1 MNAKEFFKTNV
12 LDKLTVAK
20 FTDIEIS
27 LIERM
32 MEDYANQSKWISVE
46 ERLPKERVMRISD
59 DVIVTDGKDTW
70 QDCYDYDF
78 SQWCKLKY
86 QSNVIA
92 WQPLPIFNQ

>member
-1 MNAKEFFKTNV
+1 MEAEQFLKENYNQLYHLLKQDETGFDF
-12 LDKLTVAK
+12 
-20 FTDIEIS
+20 
-27 LIERM
+27 

-46 ERLPKERVMRISD
+46 TELPKERVMRISD

>member
-1 MNAKEFFKTNV
+1 MEAEQFLKENYNQLYHLLKQDETGFDF
-12 LDKLTVAK
+12 
-20 FTDIEIS
+20 
-27 LIERM
+27 

-46 ERLPKERVMRISD
+46 TELPKERVMRISD

-92 WQPLPIFNQ
+92 WQPLPTFNGK